1 MALVSVTVVNTREH
15 QEALAAMHMHG
26 KKFFVTGGK
35 HMMSDD
41 MFKAVEMNRQTAEA
55 VEREKDKK
63 SWMEYQVR
71 REVALPIVDR
81 LENELKTNV
90 GLLKTKEL

>member
-1 MALVSVTVVNTREH
+1 
-15 QEALAAMHMHG
+15 
-26 KKFFVTGGK
+26 
-35 HMMSDD
+35 MMSDD
-41 MFKAVEMNRQTAEA
+41 MFKAVEMNSQTAEA

-90 GLLKTKEL
+90 GWLKTKEL